1 MKINSFFFPSPSLFL
16 SNDYFKNIQSSQ
28 RDQKQALSLSE
39 HKFIFQ
45 PRVYVHAYT
54 YRNMKQ
60 TNKQNKATATPK
72 HGIDGTYVD
81 SLGSLFYLLHFH
93 FERKIG
99 FGVVSVYESAVFEF
113 KSTSG
118 CNKAYPLS
126 QLLLHLIQIL
136 YFKNIYAYRII

>member
-1 MKINSFFFPSPSLFL
+1 
-16 SNDYFKNIQSSQ
+16 
-28 RDQKQALSLSE
+28 
-39 HKFIFQ
+39 
-45 PRVYVHAYT
+45 
-54 YRNMKQ
+54 MKQ
-60 TNKQNKATATPK
+60 TNKQNKATATATPK

-81 SLGSLFYLLHFH
+81 SFGSLFYLLHFH